1 MSRNSSGETLEG
13 GKEMRGKRILLSAC
27 IASLALLVFTAPTV
41 RAQNTKLDDRI
52 QALEDELIKLRAEQ
66 QQVKTEQMELKRE
79 ATEAAAALP
88 EFSYRPGRGVT
99 IMAADKS
106 WSINFSYQLHM
117 HMQNHLDGEANPGG
131 KGAAQFSYNDK
142 FTTGDIFSRRNQPWF
157 IYCWNNCFYEML
169 FALDADS
176 NEVIGV
182 QRTEFVTH
190 FEQMNPWY
198 PTLWVGNPG
207 GETHRYVS
215 RSSSGSAQV
224 ETPSDMLSDSSA
236 HNLSH
241 RAIGFGWRNVAL
253 GSGDVF
259 LAFEYAGNPFSS
271 AGSNNVLGG
280 GASAVPSGSIENSDN
295 DDAHTFFV
303 KAGMRPFSATKN
315 KWLQK
320 TKFGFGLSV
329 NSPSLSWAATTRRLR
344 LTSTDRVG
352 RLDLMD
358 IRNIGSGIHN
368 KFEYGM
374 EWGVGPYLL
383 RIVNGLSSFEDKAR
397 LTAGAHKGVHGHF
410 WSIAN
415 ELFLWSPKGFLTGS
429 ANTPGSVVAG
439 WNFARADASCG
450 VPGCDLSGEFSRN
463 FVTQKELDV
472 WYWIRPGISVGAWW
486 NWWSAANVVT
496 GDQEGI
502 GCKKGGSEV
511 AGKSCE
517 WHTLNLG
524 LRLDF

>member
-1 MSRNSSGETLEG
+1 MTKVFRLAAFGL
-13 GKEMRGKRILLSAC
+13 A
-27 IASLALLVFTAPTV
+27 AFFLALAPAW
-41 RAQNTKLDDRI
+41 AQKLDDRI
-52 QALEDELIKLRAEQ
+52 QALEDELLRLKAEQ
-66 QQVKTEQMELKRE
+66 QQVKTEQIELKRE

-131 KGAAQFSYNDK
+131 KNAAQLSYTDK

-157 IYCWNNCFYEML
+157 IYCWNDCFYEML

-190 FEQMNPWY
+190 FEKMNPWY

-215 RSSSGSAQV
+215 RSSTGSAQV
-224 ETPSDMLSDSSA
+224 ETPSDLLSDSAA

-241 RAIGFGWRNVAL
+241 RAIGFGWRNVSL
-253 GSGDVF
+253 GSGDF
-259 LAFEYAGNPFSS
+259 LLAVEYAGQPFSS
-271 AGSNNVLGG
+271 AGNNAVLGG

-295 DDAHTFFV
+295 DDAHTFFF
-303 KAGMRPFSATKN
+303 KAGMRPFSGTKN

-320 TKFGFGLSV
+320 TRFGFGWSV

-344 LTSTDRVG
+344 IRSSDRVG

-358 IRNIGSGIHN
+358 IRNIGSGIHHR
-368 KFEYGM
+368 FEYGL
-374 EWGVGPYLL
+374 EWGAGPYVI
-383 RIVNGLSSFEDKAR
+383 RAVNGLSSFEDKAR
-397 LTAGAHKGVHGHF
+397 LGAGTHKGVHGQF

-429 ANTPGSVVAG
+429 PTTPHSIVMG
-439 WNFARADASCG
+439 WNFARADAACG
-450 VPGCDLSGEFSRN
+450 RPNCDNSGEFSRN
-463 FVTQKELDV
+463 FLTQKELDF
-472 WYWIRPGISVGAWW
+472 WYHIRPGLSVGGWW
-486 NWWSAANVVT
+486 NWWKAANVTT
-496 GDQEGI
+496 GDDQEGI
-502 GCKKGGSEV
+502 GCRQRNQTLR
-511 AGKSCE
+511 GKSCE
-517 WHTLNLG
+517 WHTVNLG
-524 LRLDF
+524 VRLDF